1 MYKIFCGNNVKYNS
15 EIDTKSLYI
24 HWPFCAYKCDYCP
37 FVSFA
42 GRDQLMERYN
52 KALLIEMECFFKE
65 SNVEKCELESI
76 FIGGGTPSTWPID
89 QMLDMHAKLNSVLSL
104 SKNLEF
110 TIEVNPG
117 TIKEGQLEIFKEI
130 GINRLSIGVQSF
142 NDSVLKGLNR
152 HQKIKDVYSL
162 LKKAENYFENV
173 SIDLIL
179 GLPGVSFQEWKDSL
193 EIVVGLPI
201 KHISVY
207 FLTIYENTPL
217 YYKIE
222 SGEIELIKDDEFIDI
237 YNWTVDFLEDNGFAR
252 YEISNFAKKGYECLH
267 NKVYWD
273 RKPYKAFGL
282 AACSFDG
289 TRRFQNHKDLLKYI
303 ESVENS
309 ENVSESC
316 EDLTEDQIRL
326 ENIMLGL
333 RTDKGVSREKLF
345 DGLSE
350 DQCEQLQS
358 RIAELKDKK
367 LIYEKDS
374 SFVISPSFLT
384 IENEIV
390 LELLGR

>member
-1 MYKIFCGNNVKYNS
+1 MKYNS
-15 EIDTKSLYI
+15 EIETKSLYI
-24 HWPFCAYKCDYCP
+24 HWPFCAYKCDFCP
-37 FVSFA
+37 FISFA
-42 GRDQLMERYN
+42 GRDELMERYGR
-52 KALLIEMECFFKE
+52 ALSKEIECFFAE
-65 SNVEKCELESI
+65 SKSVKSDLESV

-89 QMLDMHAKLNSVLSL
+89 QMLDTSAKLNSILSL
-104 SKNLEF
+104 SKNVEF

-117 TIKEGQLEIFKEI
+117 TVKENQFEIFKQV
-130 GINRLSIGVQSF
+130 GINRLSIGVQSL
-142 NDSVLKGLNR
+142 NDSVLKNLNR
-152 HQKIKDVYSL
+152 FQKVKDVYGL
-162 LKKAENYFENV
+162 LKKAEDYFENV

-179 GLPGVSFQEWKDSL
+179 GLPGISFQEWKDSL
-193 EIVVGLPI
+193 KVIVDLPI

-237 YNWTVDFLEDNGFAR
+237 YNWTVDFLDCNGFAR

-273 RKPYKAFGL
+273 RKPYKGFGL

-289 TRRFQNHKDLLKYI
+289 KHRFQNHKDLLKYI

-309 ENVSESC
+309 ENISETC
-316 EDLTEDQIRL
+316 ENLTEDQVRL

-333 RTDKGVSREKLF
+333 RTNKGVSRKKLF
-345 DGLSE
+345 SGLSE
-350 DQCEQLQS
+350 KQS
-358 RIAELKDKK
+358 ELLEGRIAELKDKNF
-367 LIYEKDS
+367 IYEKDS
-374 SFVISPSFLT
+374 CFVISPSFLT